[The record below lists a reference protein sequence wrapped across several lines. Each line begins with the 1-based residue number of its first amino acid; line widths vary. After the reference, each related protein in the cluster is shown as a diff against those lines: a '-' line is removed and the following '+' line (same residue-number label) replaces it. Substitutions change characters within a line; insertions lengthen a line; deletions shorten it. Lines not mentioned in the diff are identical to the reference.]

1 MNRKEPL
8 TEFEQ
13 LILLALVRLGEDRA
27 YGVTIREEIE
37 HRAGRSISLAAAYA
51 ALDRL
56 ERRGYVLSWVAEATA
71 VRGGRAKK
79 HFKIAASGAAALRA
93 SHGVM
98 EKMWEGLR
106 THPDLKA
113 P

>member
-13 LILLALVRLGEDRA
+13 LVLLGLVRLGSNA
-27 YGVTIREEIE
+27 YGVTVREEIE
-37 HRAGRSISLAAAYA
+37 ARTGRSISAAATYA

-56 ERRGYVLSWVAEATA
+56 ERRGYVSSWVSEATA

-79 HFKIAASGAAALRA
+79 HFELQTAGAAALRA
-93 SHGVM
+93 SQAVM
-98 EKMWEGLR
+98 AKMWEGLEADR
-106 THPDLKA
+106 DLSTS
-113 P
+113 

>member
-13 LILLALVRLGEDRA
+13 LVLLALVRLGNEA
-27 YGVTIREEIE
+27 YGVKVREEIE
-37 HRAGRSISLAAAYA
+37 QRTGRSVSVAATYA

-56 ERRGYVLSWVAEATA
+56 ERRGQVRSWVAEATA

-79 HFKIAASGAAALRA
+79 HFRIEEAGATALRESRA
-93 SHGVM
+93 AM
-98 EKMWEGLR
+98 ARMWEGLEAR
-106 THPDLKA
+106 RNLSTS
-113 P
+113 

>member
-13 LILLALVRLGEDRA
+13 LVLLALVRLGTDG
-27 YGVTIREEIE
+27 YGVTVREEIE
-37 HRAGRSISLAAAYA
+37 RRTQRSISVAATYA

-56 ERRGYVLSWVAEATA
+56 ERRGYVRSWVSEATA

-79 HFKIAASGAAALRA
+79 HFLIEQAGAIALRKSQA
-93 SHGVM
+93 AM
-98 EKMWEGLR
+98 ARMWEGLEAR
-106 THPDLKA
+106 RDLSTS
-113 P
+113 

>member
-13 LILLALVRLGEDRA
+13 LVLLALVRLANNA
-27 YGVTIREEIE
+27 YGVTVREEIE
-37 HRAGRSISLAAAYA
+37 ARTGRSISVAATYA

-56 ERRGYVLSWVAEATA
+56 ERRGYVASWVSEATA

-79 HFKIAASGAAALRA
+79 HFKIQTAGATELRESQA
-93 SHGVM
+93 VM
-98 EKMWEGLR
+98 AKMWEGLEAHR
-106 THPDLKA
+106 DLSTS
-113 P
+113 